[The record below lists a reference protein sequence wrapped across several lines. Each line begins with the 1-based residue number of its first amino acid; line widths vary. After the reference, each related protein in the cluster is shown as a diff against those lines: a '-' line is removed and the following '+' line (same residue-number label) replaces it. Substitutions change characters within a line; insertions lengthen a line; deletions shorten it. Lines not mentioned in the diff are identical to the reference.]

1 MGRANL
7 HADRCCIYPPVFSGK
22 SDRIF
27 CKSASFLQRKSCCN
41 ATVFPSYVGAP
52 AVFLSSVSFY
62 SEIFRRLEFSTL
74 WVTLKSC
81 LEWRSE
87 NRRILIL
94 LQKKKF
100 WLMIQH
106 LKYFCWSTQTFW
118 HCKTRLLPPKGSLL
132 LFSQMPPSPP
142 YRAPCTWQ
150 TCTMAQLPQLHARC
164 TNPLQQCFPPQL
176 PISHGSVFRQAAVF
190 RVNHPTLVVA
200 ARTRGG
206 KSVHWSWSRIGGE
219 AAPSTISCCPRGG
232 DGGCNCCSVV
242 CAVTAT

>member
-1 MGRANL
+1 
-7 HADRCCIYPPVFSGK
+7 
-22 SDRIF
+22 
-27 CKSASFLQRKSCCN
+27 
-41 ATVFPSYVGAP
+41 
-52 AVFLSSVSFY
+52 
-62 SEIFRRLEFSTL
+62 
-74 WVTLKSC
+74 
-81 LEWRSE
+81 
-87 NRRILIL
+87 
-94 LQKKKF
+94 
-100 WLMIQH
+100 
-106 LKYFCWSTQTFW
+106 
-118 HCKTRLLPPKGSLL
+118 
-132 LFSQMPPSPP
+132 MPPSPP

-242 CAVTAT
+242 CAVTATQMHHRSTQFRTKRVSRKKKKLNIFKDIGPAVRPTLIISFGQMNRGEIAAGWDWQTGRAKY

>member
-1 MGRANL
+1 MEVRKQEEFNL
-7 HADRCCIYPPVFSGK
+7 VAK
-22 SDRIF
+22 
-27 CKSASFLQRKSCCN
+27 KLNNFL
-41 ATVFPSYVGAP
+41 THDPTF
-52 AVFLSSVSFY
+52 
-62 SEIFRRLEFSTL
+62 EIFLLVHSNIL
-74 WVTLKSC
+74 TLKNQVAS
-81 LEWRSE
+81 
-87 NRRILIL
+87 
-94 LQKKKF
+94 
-100 WLMIQH
+100 
-106 LKYFCWSTQTFW
+106 
-118 HCKTRLLPPKGSLL
+118 PKGKPAA
-132 LFSQMPPSPP
+132 FSQMPPSPP

>member
-1 MGRANL
+1 
-7 HADRCCIYPPVFSGK
+7 
-22 SDRIF
+22 
-27 CKSASFLQRKSCCN
+27 
-41 ATVFPSYVGAP
+41 
-52 AVFLSSVSFY
+52 
-62 SEIFRRLEFSTL
+62 
-74 WVTLKSC
+74 
-81 LEWRSE
+81 
-87 NRRILIL
+87 
-94 LQKKKF
+94 
-100 WLMIQH
+100 
-106 LKYFCWSTQTFW
+106 
-118 HCKTRLLPPKGSLL
+118 
-132 LFSQMPPSPP
+132 MPPSPP

-232 DGGCNCCSVV
+232 DGGCNCCSLV
-242 CAVTAT
+242 CAVTATQMHHRSTQFRTQRVSRKKKKLNIFKDIGPAVRPTLIISFGQMNRGEIAAGWDW